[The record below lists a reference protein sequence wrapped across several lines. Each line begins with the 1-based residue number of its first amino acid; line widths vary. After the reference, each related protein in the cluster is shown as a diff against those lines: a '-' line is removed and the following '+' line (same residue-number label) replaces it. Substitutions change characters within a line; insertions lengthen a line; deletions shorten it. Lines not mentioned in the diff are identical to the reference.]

1 MEIATQ
7 YFPAKLSL
15 RPSRY
20 GTCRNRLSTNPDE
33 YEEPPPRKP
42 IKTKTKTNTKTNPKT
57 NPKPKI
63 PLSNVKSLPTNTL
76 KGAMLGDLYK
86 LQSILSDE
94 DNGMVFSAVRRIDNY
109 PVAIKSIKKDKVLF
123 WHKIR
128 ANKKIPM
135 EIALLRKVNAEENG
149 NGHIG
154 IVKLLACFECSDC
167 YLLIMA
173 RPTPAMDL
181 FEYIRSREFLD
192 EETSKIIFIQ
202 VVHAMIHCQKSGV
215 FHRDI
220 KPENILIHTKT
231 LNTTVIDFGCGTHLT
246 AKPYKEYA
254 GTLFYSPPEFYVAGQ
269 YHGSS
274 STVWSLGILLYVML
288 CGQNPFYSADEIVHG
303 KISWP
308 CEFGKN
314 FGVGVGLFGET
325 QKISFEAMDLVE
337 KMVDKNPT
345 KRMRMSEILLH
356 PWLKNT
362 VFNKKTGRVTVDVS
376 EKSCGDFRNSCG
388 EDSEGSSGV
397 FEETL

>member
-1 MEIATQ
+1 
-7 YFPAKLSL
+7 
-15 RPSRY
+15 
-20 GTCRNRLSTNPDE
+20 
-33 YEEPPPRKP
+33 
-42 IKTKTKTNTKTNPKT
+42 
-57 NPKPKI
+57 
-63 PLSNVKSLPTNTL
+63 
-76 KGAMLGDLYK
+76 
-86 LQSILSDE
+86 
-94 DNGMVFSAVRRIDNY
+94 MVFSAIRRIDNY

-135 EIALLRKVNAEENG
+135 EIALLRKVNAMEENDG
-149 NGHIG
+149 TTGHIG

-181 FEYIRSREFLD
+181 FEYIRSRDFLD
-192 EETSKIIFIQ
+192 EKTSKIIFIQ

-308 CEFGKN
+308 CEFGW
-314 FGVGVGLFGET
+314 T
-325 QKISFEAMDLVE
+325 QKMSFEAMDLVE
-337 KMVDKNPT
+337 KMVDKDPT

-356 PWLKNT
+356 PWLKGA
-362 VFNKKTGRVTVDVS
+362 VFNRKTGRVDVS
-376 EKSCGDFRNSCG
+376 ENFCG

-397 FEETL
+397 FEEAL